1 MYQRRAFILH
11 RRAARATV
19 EDMAYLHTQTID
31 MTPAGDVLPRQ
42 VQLGWPARIG
52 LVAAL
57 VALAALGVSAAAIFL
72 WLASILLPVAIVAGA
87 VAYGAF
93 KLQLW
98 RIRAG

>member
-1 MYQRRAFILH
+1 MYQAGAFILH
-11 RRAARATV
+11 RRATRATV
-19 EDMAYLHTQTID
+19 VTMAYLYTQTID

-42 VQLGWPARIG
+42 VSMGWPARIG

-57 VALAALGVSAAAIFL
+57 VALAALAASAAAIFL
-72 WLASILLPVAIVAGA
+72 WLASILLPVALIAGA
-87 VAYGAF
+87 VAYAAF

>member
-1 MYQRRAFILH
+1 MFHHCAFILH
-11 RRAARATV
+11 RRAPRATV
-19 EDMAYLHTQTID
+19 SRMAYLYTQTID

-42 VQLGWPARIG
+42 VSMGWPARIG

-57 VALAALGVSAAAIFL
+57 VALAALAASAAALFL
-72 WLASILLPVAIVAGA
+72 WLASILLPVALVAGA
-87 VAYGAF
+87 VAYVAF